1 MTADSRDGTVR
12 RLDVKSLTRVEGE
25 GRLRVRVAD
34 GRIQIAEFS
43 IYEPPRFFEKLVC
56 GREIH
61 EVPDIVARICGI
73 CPVAYQLT
81 ACHALERALG
91 IEVTPPI
98 RMLRRLLGC
107 GEWIQSHALH
117 VHLLHAPDFLGC
129 ESGFTL
135 AEQRPAL
142 VESGMRLKAIG
153 SRLIEVLGG
162 RAVHPI
168 NVAVGGF
175 HRPPSAAAARA
186 LLPDLEWGLGRC
198 LDLITEVSR
207 FEFPAFTHEY
217 HCVAVSHPSEYPL
230 NEGRIVSSSGL
241 DVDAGEFPEHVDERQ
256 VPWSTALHC
265 VLMPA
270 ARPYLVGP
278 LARLNLCHD
287 RLPPAARAAAEG
299 CSHPLPLMNPFMS
312 IVARCVELAAA
323 FEEAAAI
330 VRSLPADAGPCRIG
344 WSPRAG
350 VGCHATE
357 APRGLLWHR
366 YEIGADG
373 LVKAAAI
380 VPPTSQNQAQ
390 IEADLRS
397 LLPPLL
403 AADDAALTLACERL
417 IRSYDPCIS
426 CATHFLRLVV
436 DRLGNTNP

>member
-1 MTADSRDGTVR
+1 MTADSRDGAVR
-12 RLDVKSLTRVEGE
+12 RLEVKSLTRVEGE

-34 GRIQIAEFS
+34 GRIEIAEFS

-56 GREIH
+56 GREIR

-135 AEQRPAL
+135 AERRPAL

-175 HRPPSAAAARA
+175 HRPPSTAAARE

-198 LDLITEVSR
+198 LDLIAEVSR

-241 DVDAGEFPEHVDERQ
+241 DVDAGEFPEHVSERQ

-270 ARPYLVGP
+270 GRPYLVGP

-299 CSHPLPLMNPFMS
+299 CGHPLPLTNPFMS

-330 VRSLPADAGPCRIG
+330 VRSLPADVGPCRIG

-380 VPPTSQNQAQ
+380 VPPTSQNQAE
-390 IEADLRS
+390 IEGDLRS

-403 AADDAALTLACERL
+403 AADDATLTQACERL

-436 DRLGNTNP
+436 DRAGNT